1 MSKIEPIILDSVKY
15 NTSTCVW
22 QQRINMDEVPSSKV
36 EDYKPR
42 PEDWRSWDKS
52 PHETH
57 IVKFSG
63 LFERNSVVGPN
74 SWHSVRVYE
83 GEKTFKVLC
92 HPLSLLNFI
101 EIWQRS
107 NSVLQVRASYK
118 ANHSAGYCISGLE
131 AKARG
136 LRKVGVPLKKLP
148 YRPSAVEPDTN
159 QNYLLNNYYL
169 AEFAASFLSKEGESH
184 AESCK

>member
-1 MSKIEPIILDSVKY
+1 MSKIEPIILDSVEY
-15 NTSTCVW
+15 NTSTCAW
-22 QQRINMDEVPSSKV
+22 RKTINMDEVPFSKI

-42 PEDWRSWDKS
+42 PEDYRPWEICPPEWS
-52 PHETH
+52 H

-63 LFERNSVVGPN
+63 LFERNSVAGRN
-74 SWHSVRVYE
+74 SWHDVRVYE
-83 GEKTFKVLC
+83 GEKTFDIGC
-92 HPLSLLNFI
+92 YPLSLLNFI

-107 NSVLQVRASYK
+107 NSVLQVRASYE
-118 ANHSAGYCISGLE
+118 ANHSAGYCINDLE

-136 LRKVGVPLKKLP
+136 LRKCNVPLKKLP
-148 YRPSAVEPDTN
+148 YHPSVAEPDTKRN
-159 QNYLLNNYYL
+159 YL